1 MSKKYY
7 WLKLKEDFFRQKEIK
22 KLRKIAGGDTYTI
35 IYLKMQLLSLQNEGV
50 LKYEGVEENIAEQI
64 ALEIDEDVDN
74 VQITLSFLMANK
86 LIEEISKTDFF
97 LVKAN
102 DCIGKEVDS
111 AARVRAYRERK
122 KQEEKR
128 IEEEKNKLLQCN
140 GDVTKSNTEKE
151 IDIDIEKEID
161 IDKDTINSISSTEVQ
176 QIINTWNSLG
186 LQNIK
191 FIKNNT
197 NRYKMLNA
205 RIKEYGMDTFLQA
218 INNIRNSS
226 FLKGQNNRNWTIT
239 FDWLIKPNNFIKVLE
254 GNYDD
259 KENKGGFNNEPRSNT
274 SKNNEPSKGESK
286 EEHDAEYWKEQN
298 RILDEMLDSYLQM

>member
-151 IDIDIEKEID
+151 IDIEKE
-161 IDKDTINSISSTEVQ
+161 TINSISSTEVQ

-205 RIKEYGMDTFLQA
+205 RIKEYGIDTFLQA

>member
-1 MSKKYY
+1 MSDNKKYY
-7 WLKLKEDFFRQKEIK
+7 YLKLKEDFFDSPEIK
-22 KLRKIAGGDTYTI
+22 VLESMPNGYKYSNLLLKL
-35 IYLKMQLLSLQNEGV
+35 YLKALKFDGALRLNEYIPYNVEMISAVVGMDIDTV
-50 LKYEGVEENIAEQI
+50 RVAFDLFKKLKLVEILNDGTIYM
-64 ALEIDEDVDN
+64 LEIQN
-74 VQITLSFLMANK
+74 F
-86 LIEEISKTDFF
+86 
-97 LVKAN
+97 
-102 DCIGKEVDS
+102 IGKSTTEAD
-111 AARVRAYRERK
+111 RKRNYR
-122 KQEEKR
+122 KR
-128 IEEEKNKLLQCN
+128 IEEEKTKLIEN
-140 GDVTKSNTEKE
+140 GQMSGQMSLKCPDKTPPEKE
-151 IDIDIEKEID
+151 KDKD

-176 QIINTWNSLG
+176 QIINIWNSLG

-205 RIKEYGMDTFLQA
+205 RIKEYGIDTFLQA

-259 KENKGGFNNEPRSNT
+259 KENKGGFNNESRSNT
-274 SKNNEPSKGESK
+274 SKDNEPSKGESK

-298 RILDEMLDSYLQM
+298 RILDAMLDSYLQM

>member
-151 IDIDIEKEID
+151 IDIEKEKDKD

-205 RIKEYGMDTFLQA
+205 RIKEYGIDTFLQA

-274 SKNNEPSKGESK
+274 SKNNEPSKGKSE
-286 EEHDAEYWKEQN
+286 EDEHDAEYWKEQN
-298 RILDEMLDSYLQM
+298 RILNEGIDF

>member
-151 IDIDIEKEID
+151 IDIEKEKEKEKD

-205 RIKEYGMDTFLQA
+205 RIKEYGIDTFLQA
-218 INNIRNSS
+218 VNNIRNSS

-259 KENKGGFNNEPRSNT
+259 KENKGGFNNESRSNT
-274 SKNNEPSKGESK
+274 SKNNEPSEGKPK

-298 RILDEMLDSYLQM
+298 RILDEMLDSYL